1 LLNNVASQIAGKCLC
16 PLGEFSVAPVLSS
29 LKQFR
34 ADFDGHAKDAKK
46 PAPAAARPAARPA
59 PKAKEAAPAAD

>member
-1 LLNNVASQIAGKCLC
+1 
-16 PLGEFSVAPVLSS
+16 VAPVLSS

-46 PAPAAARPAARPA
+46 PAPAAARPVAAARPA
-59 PKAKEAAPAAD
+59 AKAKEAAPAGD

>member
-1 LLNNVASQIAGKCLC
+1 
-16 PLGEFSVAPVLSS
+16 VAPVLSS

-46 PAPAAARPAARPA
+46 PAPAAARPVAAAARPA
-59 PKAKEAAPAAD
+59 AKAKEAAPAGD